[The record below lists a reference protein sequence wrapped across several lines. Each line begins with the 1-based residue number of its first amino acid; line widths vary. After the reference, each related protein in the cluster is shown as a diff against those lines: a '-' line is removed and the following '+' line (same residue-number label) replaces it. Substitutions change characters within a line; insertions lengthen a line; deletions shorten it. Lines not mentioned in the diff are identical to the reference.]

1 MKTLLDQDNTV
12 QSGGRFGPDPIL
24 LRKKG
29 LSGERPRNI
38 SEYKKKILD
47 DRYMEHAINR
57 IAMELSHF
65 LSK

>member
-1 MKTLLDQDNTV
+1 MRTLLDQDNSV
-12 QSGGRFGPDPIL
+12 QGERYGPDPVL
-24 LRKKG
+24 LKKQG
-29 LSGERPRNI
+29 LPNPAPRDI

-47 DRYMEHAINR
+47 EKYMEHAINR